1 MILRFLPFIPVTAV
15 TMLMLVVIMIVVL
28 MFISRLLGMMFFHE
42 LLLLNTGRSHN
53 NLMGILILGQVA
65 L

>member
-28 MFISRLLGMMFFHE
+28 MFISRLLGMMILHE
-42 LLLLNTGRSHN
+42 LLFLNTGRSHN
-53 NLMGILILGQVA
+53 NLKGILILGQVA